1 MTAPQPSATAP
12 IHIPRVAITYCTQC
26 KWSLRANYFSQ
37 ELQSTFGTSLGEVA
51 VIPATGGLFTVHL
64 TYRQGDGSGEA
75 EVKEVLLWDRKAEG
89 GFPETKVLK
98 QLVRNCIEPGKDLG
112 HSDKPSNK
120 ARARVE
126 GEREGGRQGT
136 EAEVDEKASKEGC
149 EDCK

>member
-12 IHIPRVAITYCTQC
+12 IHLPRVAITYCTQC

-64 TYRQGDGSGEA
+64 TYRPKLESGEEGG
-75 EVKEVLLWDRKAEG
+75 EVKGILLWDRKAEG

-98 QLVRNCIEPGKDLG
+98 QLVRNCIEPGKELG
-112 HSDKPSNK
+112 HSDKPSSK
-120 ARARVE
+120 GRVA
-126 GEREGGRQGT
+126 EGGEKVGSEEQGS
-136 EAEVDEKASKEGC
+136 EQERKEGC
-149 EDCK
+149 GDCK